1 MFRKT
6 ISLTLCLSLLFL
18 IFSSIILYSCPDG
31 GIADWSNW
39 TCFSLSKGQWEDI
52 HTTNG
57 FLFLITTILH
67 VMINFSS
74 IVSYL
79 KIHTAQ
85 KALPAVISLLV
96 CGVVFTGTLSG
107 WHPMSDVLR
116 LNTSLKAMQVE
127 RLGRPPYPHP
137 EMHTLKK
144 FCAFMRL
151 DVEAVVSGLSG
162 RGLKGS
168 LNSSTTLKEIA
179 QANGISPS
187 DLYRI
192 IIEDSGSTEEQL
204 LNKMTSQPRRK
215 GEGRGKGRSAE

>member
-6 ISLTLCLSLLFL
+6 VSLTLCLSLFILF
-18 IFSSIILYSCPDG
+18 FSSIILYTCPDG
-31 GIADWSNW
+31 GIADWSSW
-39 TCFSLSKGQWEDI
+39 TCFSLSKGPWEDI

-67 VMINFSS
+67 VSINFGS

-85 KALPAVISLLV
+85 KALPFVVSLLA
-96 CGVVFTGTLSG
+96 CGIVFSGTLCG
-107 WHPMSDVLR
+107 WHPMSDVLS
-116 LNTSLKAMQVE
+116 LNTSIKAKQVE

-144 FCAFMRL
+144 FCSFMRL
-151 DVEAVVSGLSG
+151 DVETVVSGLSG
-162 RGLKGS
+162 KGLKGS
-168 LNSSTTLKEIA
+168 INSSTTLKEIA
-179 QANGISPS
+179 QANGLSPY

-192 IIEDSGSTEEQL
+192 IIQVSGSTEEQV
-204 LNKMTSQPRRK
+204 LNNMTSQPRRN
-215 GEGRGKGRSAE
+215 GEGKGKGRSAE